1 MNATARQLGCIAAF
15 SLMCGYVH
23 TAAAADKVNV
33 GLGGSSVDTAFYLA
47 RDKGYFKDENIDV
60 NFIVFAAGSQQI
72 APLGTGE
79 LEVGSGAASVGLYNA
94 IARGVGLRIVADKG
108 HTEPGNGYQ
117 SLVVRK
123 ALIDSGEFKSLADLK
138 GKRMGIAAEGVTTL
152 SYLNEAAK
160 AGGISFDDVP
170 LTYLPMPEQLAAMKN
185 GVLDAGILPEPPSTL
200 ITDAGI
206 GVRFMN
212 TDQFYPF
219 GQVTMVFYGEEFL
232 RHKPELALRFMRA
245 YLRGIRAY
253 NDGLK
258 SGKVRPSADDII
270 ETISKYFKMPPA
282 LVTEMYAPAID
293 PDGMVQVKSIQ
304 KDLDFFRARGW
315 VKQPIDL
322 NNVIDMSIAQK
333 ASAELG
339 SYQRNSN

>member
-1 MNATARQLGCIAAF
+1 MNATACRLGCIAA
-15 SLMCGYVH
+15 LLLCGAIP
-23 TAAAADKVNV
+23 AAAADKVNV

-47 RDKGYFKDENIDV
+47 RDKGYFKDENIEV
-60 NFIVFAAGSQQI
+60 NFIVFAAGAQEI

-123 ALIDSGEFKSLADLK
+123 ALIDSGAFKSLADLK

-152 SYLNEAAK
+152 SYVNEAAK
-160 AGGISFDDVP
+160 AGGIDFDDIPVV
-170 LTYLPMPEQLAAMKN
+170 YLPMPDQVTAMKN
-185 GVLDAGILPEPPSTL
+185 GAIDASMLPEPPATL

-212 TDQFYPF
+212 TDQFYPY
-219 GQVTMVFYGEEFL
+219 GQVTMVFYGEKFL
-232 RHKPELALRFMRA
+232 HDKPELALRFMRA

-258 SGKVRPSADDII
+258 DGKVRPDATEVV
-270 ETISKYFKMPPA
+270 ETISKYFKMSPA
-282 LVTEMYAPAID
+282 LVTEMYAPAVD
-293 PDGMVQVKSIQ
+293 PDGMVQAKSIA

-322 NNVIDMSIAQK
+322 NTVIDTSIAQK
-333 ASAELG
+333 AAAELG
-339 SYQRNSN
+339 QYQRKN

>member
-1 MNATARQLGCIAAF
+1 MNATACRLGCIAA
-15 SLMCGYVH
+15 LLLCGTVH
-23 TAAAADKVNV
+23 AVAAADKVNV

-60 NFIVFAAGSQQI
+60 NFIVFAAGAQQI

-123 ALIDSGEFKSLADLK
+123 ALIDSGQFKSLADLK

-152 SYLNEAAK
+152 SYVNEAAK
-160 AGGISFDDVP
+160 AGGIAFDDVT
-170 LTYLPMPEQLAAMKN
+170 LAYLPMPDQVTAMKN
-185 GVLDAGILPEPPSTL
+185 GAIDASILPEPPATL

-212 TDQFYPF
+212 SDQFYPY
-219 GQVTMVFYGEEFL
+219 GQVTMVFYGEKFL
-232 RHKPELALRFMRA
+232 HDNPELALRFMRA

-258 SGKVRPSADDII
+258 GGKVRPDATEVV

-282 LVTEMYAPAID
+282 LVTEMYAPAVD
-293 PDGMVQVKSIQ
+293 PDGMVQTKSIA
-304 KDLDFFRARGW
+304 KDLEFFRARGW

-322 NNVIDMSIAQK
+322 NTVIDTSIAQK
-333 ASAELG
+333 AAADLG
-339 SYQRNSN
+339 QYQRKN